1 MKRPMVSGDPMR
13 FFGTALPLAV
23 VILVFFLGAL
33 TLSPFAPALLWAIF
47 TAIALLPLYVQL
59 VERSGLR
66 RGFVTLLTAIGLI
79 VIVVVPMVILLR
91 SILGLLPELGLALA
105 EGGRLATIGIELPPG
120 TPATWV
126 GLWNGLRDDLQSLR
140 EVIGNDLQ
148 LMVPTILLEGRLVG
162 HFVLEFLLGL
172 ILACVILH
180 NSEALGR
187 YAVSAV
193 ESLGGERG
201 LDLGRGTVLTIRYTV
216 LGVLGSAA
224 VQTAVAAFAY
234 WLVGAPHWPL
244 LAFATFMMG
253 LLQVGPVLIWAPLAI
268 WLWLDERTGMAFFLV
283 LWGFVAVGLSDN
295 VVKALVVA
303 RGANLPALLVFLG
316 AVGGLLVWGI
326 VGVFLGPV
334 ILAVCLE
341 LVYWWLSHE
350 RTGVEA
356 EGESGDVPRQRPWDI

>member
-1 MKRPMVSGDPMR
+1 VEARQVLGA
-13 FFGTALPLAV
+13 ALPVAV

-47 TAIALLPLYVQL
+47 TAIALLPFHRHL

-66 RGFVTLLTAIGLI
+66 RGVVTVLVAIGLI

-91 SILGLLPELGLALA
+91 SIIGLLPGLGLALA
-105 EGGRLATIGIELPPG
+105 EGGRLAAIGIDLPPG

-126 GLWNGLRDDLQSLR
+126 GLWNALRDDLQSLR

-148 LMVPTILLEGRLVG
+148 FMVPTMLLEGRLIG

-172 ILACVILH
+172 ILACVILQ
-180 NSEALGR
+180 NSTALGR
-187 YAVSAV
+187 FAVSAV
-193 ESLGGERG
+193 ATLGGERG
-201 LDLGRGTVLTIRYTV
+201 LDLGRGTVQTIRYTV
-216 LGVLGSAA
+216 LGVMGSAA

-268 WLWLDERTGMAFFLV
+268 WLWLDERTAMAIFLV
-283 LWGFVAVGLSDN
+283 VWGIVAIGLSDN
-295 VVKALVVA
+295 VVKSLVVA
-303 RGANLPALLVFLG
+303 RGSNLPALLVFLG

-341 LVYWWLSHE
+341 LFYWWLGHE
-350 RTGVEA
+350 RAAMTA
-356 EGESGDVPRQRPWDI
+356 EGEPENPT